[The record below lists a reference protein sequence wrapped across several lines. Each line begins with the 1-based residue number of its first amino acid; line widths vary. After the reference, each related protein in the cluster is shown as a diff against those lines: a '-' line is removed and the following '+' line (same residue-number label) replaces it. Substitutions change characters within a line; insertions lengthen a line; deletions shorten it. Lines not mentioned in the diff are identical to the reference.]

1 MYGIDVISYPMQTSL
16 YRKLDHII
24 EIMTKIE
31 QGQGHYLVSLLSVEY
46 SKLIC
51 VLLERVPVY
60 D

>member
-1 MYGIDVISYPMQTSL
+1 MYGIDIISYPMQTSL

-31 QGQGHYLVSLLSVEY
+31 QGQGLVSLLSVEY